1 MKDIKDLLI
10 EKQEELIKLLDDCNF
25 STMVSKEEWLKRKE
39 LYNELAILKEQVDN
53 TFSGQTPSKDSL
65 VNLES
70 YSKTEREYTFGEEPP
85 LELKI
90 CTRCGKEF
98 KSNVDCPICP
108 SCYL

>member
-1 MKDIKDLLI
+1 MRI
-10 EKQEELIKLLDDCNF
+10 ELTREEFIDAIESIFKNTERIHGKSDCIDWIKLASHKTATYLER
-25 STMVSKEEWLKRKE
+25 M
-39 LYNELAILKEQVDN
+39 DN
-53 TFSGQTPSKDSL
+53 TFSGQTPPKDSL

-70 YSKTEREYTFGEEPP
+70 YSKTEREYTFGEEAP
-85 LELKI
+85 LELRI